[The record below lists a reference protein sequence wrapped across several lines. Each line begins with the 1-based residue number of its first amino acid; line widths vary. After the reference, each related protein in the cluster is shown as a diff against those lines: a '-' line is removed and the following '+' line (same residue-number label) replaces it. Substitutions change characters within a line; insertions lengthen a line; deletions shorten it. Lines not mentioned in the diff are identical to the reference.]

1 MNDLKRDRI
10 KERLETKMEL
20 FEKVEKLRQKANVSY
35 EEAKEALDKANGD
48 LLDAMIML
56 EKEGKTEAPKTE
68 SYSTDYESS
77 KKYPAV
83 IDECHNKKKCEKES
97 INDWWIT
104 KKIKDLWKKGNENFL
119 IIERNE
125 ETVLNIPVWVFIL
138 ILLLA
143 WHVSLVVVIVS
154 LFLGCHYRFEGKADL
169 EKVNN
174 AARAVEDAATT
185 VKEEF
190 TKNNE

>member
-1 MNDLKRDRI
+1 
-10 KERLETKMEL
+10 MEL

-56 EKEGKTEAPKTE
+56 EKEGKTEAPKSE

-83 IDECHNKKKCEKES
+83 IDECCDKKKKCDKES
-97 INDWWIT
+97 FKDWWIT
-104 KKIKDLWKKGNENFL
+104 KKIQELWKKGNENFL
-119 IIERNE
+119 VVERNE
-125 ETVLNIPVWVFIL
+125 ETVLNIPVWVFIV

-143 WHVSLVVVIVS
+143 WHISLVVVIIS
-154 LFLGCHYRFEGKADL
+154 LFLGCHYRFEGKANL

-174 AARAVEDAATT
+174 AARAVEDAAST
-185 VKEEF
+185 VKDEF
-190 TKNNE
+190 TKNKQEQ

>member
-20 FEKVEKLRQKANVSY
+20 LEKVEKLRQKANVSY

-83 IDECHNKKKCEKES
+83 IDECHNKKKSEKES

-104 KKIKDLWKKGNENFL
+104 KKIKELWKKGNENFL

-143 WHVSLVVVIVS
+143 WHVSLVVIIVS